1 MVLLLF
7 VLFLLVPIAEL
18 YVIVKAAGAFGI
30 PETIL
35 ALVGVSLLGAVLV
48 RWQGASLLGRM
59 ASTLQRGE
67 VPAKEVV
74 DGVLILFAGA
84 LMLTPGFLTDAVGLA
99 LLIPPIRLPIRAL
112 LIRGFRSGTRSVWIS
127 RWPDGGRGSGGVHD
141 VRSEERPR
149 RDDPPTELG
158 PLTLFR
164 R

>member
-35 ALVGVSLLGAVLV
+35 ALIGVSLLGAFLV

-74 DGVLILFAGA
+74 DGVLILLAGA

-99 LLIPPIRLPIRAL
+99 LLIPPIRLPIRSL
-112 LIRGFRSGTRSVWIS
+112 LIRRFRTGTRLGRSVWIG
-127 RWPDGGRGSGGVHD
+127 RWPGGGHGPGGGVHD
-141 VRSEERPR
+141 ARSEERPR
-149 RDDPPTELG
+149 RGDPPELG
-158 PLTLFR
+158 S
-164 R
+164 